1 MVRHRSQYSDSSSHI
16 KGTKPKLNNN
26 STVSDSMWSPEFNDA
41 LSSVRRTSR
50 DSRVIIFALLTF
62 MLVNTIVLLNSL
74 DGGWTKQR
82 ISSVKEALIT
92 DCKNGFDTKEIK
104 NNWTVE
110 YAEKRKFMNCAE
122 LYKQFET
129 LKEMYNNDILMI
141 RVTIVGMRV
150 DANWF
155 VIVSSMGFALLLGAL
170 FTSLNREK
178 LALKLANNK
187 EIFKRAEMENFFPK
201 RVAFWIIWL
210 PVIVV
215 TGVFIK
221 DCLTS
226 YLGKNIDNYISYIT
240 TVGGTLGVI
249 ICIYIACK
257 ITVVLNDL
265 NMLRSGNSEVKTNA

>member
-1 MVRHRSQYSDSSSHI
+1 MVRHRSHYSDSSNHI
-16 KGTKPKLNNN
+16 KGANPKPNNN
-26 STVSDSMWSPEFNDA
+26 STVSDNMWSPEFNDA

-62 MLVNTIVLLNSL
+62 MLINIVVLLNSL

-82 ISSVKEALIT
+82 ISSVRDALII
-92 DCKNGFDTKEIK
+92 DCENNLSSTEIK
-104 NNWTVE
+104 NNWTTE
-110 YAEKRKFMNCAE
+110 YADKRNFMNCAE
-122 LYKQFET
+122 LYRQFEA

-155 VIVSSMGFALLLGAL
+155 TVVSSMGFSLLLGAL
-170 FTSLNREK
+170 FTSLNREM
-178 LALKLANNK
+178 LTLKLADNK

-201 RVAFWIIWL
+201 WLAICIIWL

-215 TGVFIK
+215 TGVFIN
-221 DCLTS
+221 DCLTT
-226 YLGKNIDNYISYIT
+226 YLGKNIDQYISYIT
-240 TVGGTLGVI
+240 TLGGALGVT

-257 ITVVLNDL
+257 ATFVLNKL
-265 NMLRSGNSEVKTNA
+265 NMLRSGNLGG